1 MAIPIF
7 QPGFGYNPNFI
18 NNSSTSNPMKNILL
32 AGVSSLTYAATDLNN
47 PDIIRDSLT
56 FGVSNGLAQEFFP
69 QIVTNENLQSLFV
82 DPLIASLFQGLIKSL
97 FYGDSS
103 KLHQV
108 VLRSIV
114 AGVSGSALTLH
125 IHDGLKNY

>member
-1 MAIPIF
+1 MSLPLF
-7 QPGFGYNPNFI
+7 QPGFGYQPT
-18 NNSSTSNPMKNILL
+18 TSNPIKNIIL

-69 QIVTNENLQSLFV
+69 QIVTNENMQSLFV
-82 DPLIASLFQGLIKSL
+82 DPLIASLFQGLVKSL
-97 FYGDSS
+97 VYGDSS

-125 IHDGLKNY
+125 IHDGVKNY